1 MITAKLKPRLTI
13 IQLDGII
20 LAVNQVK
27 KANNIG
33 ELVDSQWQAWR
44 NALLQ
49 NMWLNNITPEKI
61 TYKGL

>member
-1 MITAKLKPRLTI
+1 LG
-13 IQLDGII
+13 QLD
-20 LAVNQVK
+20 VNNLGGKSSK